1 MCITEMF
8 GGTMKNPYSLV
19 FGKEPAEHISRL
31 AQFAM
36 VMDSFNGTT
45 DDQQIYLVTGIRGSG
60 KTVFMTDIQ
69 NELKKDSDWIVA
81 EINPEKDILTAI
93 AAKLSSEDSLAS
105 LFKNAKINLSFW
117 GLGLE
122 VGGVAPITDIEVALS
137 KMLHTIKK
145 HNKKLL
151 ITIDEVTNNRYVKEF
166 AAAYQILIRQDLPV
180 YLLMTG
186 LFENVRNLQN
196 EDSLTFLYRAPRIEL
211 ESLNITSIAANYSK
225 NLKIDRDIAMEMAIC
240 TKGYSFAFQVL
251 GYLTWENG
259 GDYKEILPEYRQY
272 LDEFVYDK
280 IWSEVSIKDKTV
292 LKAIAMTES
301 GKIEKVREILAM
313 DSNEFNPYRKRIID
327 RGLINGKDRGYV
339 RFILPMFREYV
350 IDNS

>member
-1 MCITEMF
+1 
-8 GGTMKNPYSLV
+8 MKNPYSLV
-19 FGKEPAEHISRL
+19 FGKEPVEHISRL
-31 AQFAM
+31 AQFAT
-36 VMDSFNGTT
+36 VTGSFKGTT

-69 NELKKDSDWIVA
+69 NELKKDPNWIVA

-93 AAKLSSEDSLAS
+93 AAKLSSEDILAS

-137 KMLHTIKK
+137 KMLQTLKK
-145 HNKKLL
+145 HDKKLL
-151 ITIDEVTNNRYVKEF
+151 ITIDEVTTNQYVREF
-166 AAAYQILIRQDLPV
+166 AAAYQILIRQNLPI

-196 EDSLTFLYRAPRIEL
+196 EKSLTFLYRAPRIDL
-211 ESLNITSIAANYSK
+211 EALNITSIAANYSK
-225 NLKIDRDIAMEMAIC
+225 NLKIDRDTAMEMALC

-251 GYLTWENG
+251 GYLAWENYG
-259 GDYKEILPEYRQY
+259 NYTDVLTEYRQY

-280 IWSEVSIKDKTV
+280 IWSELSVKDKAV
-292 LKAIAMTES
+292 LKAIALTES
-301 GKIEKVREILAM
+301 GKVEEIREILAM
-313 DSNEFNPYRKRIID
+313 DNNEFNPYRKRLID
-327 RGLINGKDRGYV
+327 RGLISGKERGYV
-339 RFILPMFREYV
+339 RFILPMFGEYV